1 MLLQHGIYLLMI
13 SSVGVFMLSEKG
25 SVEVLMRTKNNFTE
39 VKFYEE
45 QKTIGNF
52 VIRTDACNG
61 YGLFK
66 RM

>member
-1 MLLQHGIYLLMI
+1 M
-13 SSVGVFMLSEKG
+13 GVSIHAEK
-25 SVEVLMRTKNNFTE
+25 ENETE